1 MWPEISLCSGISP
14 RFLGEKARAPHQVIA
29 YYGLV
34 GFRIGKLDVS
44 ERRPK
49 ILNRVEGG
57 SGAERP
63 MTSPAG
69 AGTATAYTVRCSTNK
84 KKAAVAAI
92 ALLASL
98 AAASCADEPDNTLK
112 GRIDGVLLGREH
124 PSATVDQI
132 VGGFNVYL
140 ELGPAATV
148 SADVQPGNG
157 SYMLVRESDQRAM
170 AGLHVACDTTRHL
183 DPGESASVHVT
194 IAEQG
199 VGQALPTAT
208 LDEICTSRWMRIDG
222 NVADNPDG
230 GVNTPLRSTSFEL
243 QNCP

>member
-1 MWPEISLCSGISP
+1 M
-14 RFLGEKARAPHQVIA
+14 A
-29 YYGLV
+29 
-34 GFRIGKLDVS
+34 
-44 ERRPK
+44 
-49 ILNRVEGG
+49 N
-57 SGAERP
+57 
-63 MTSPAG
+63 
-69 AGTATAYTVRCSTNK
+69 TVRCSTK
-84 KKAAVAAI
+84 STRAAVAAI
-92 ALLASL
+92 ALLAGL
-98 AAASCADEPDNTLK
+98 IMSCTDEPDNTLS
-112 GRIDGVLLGREH
+112 GRIDGVMLGREH

-132 VGGFNVYL
+132 VGGFDVYL
-140 ELGPAATV
+140 QLGPAAPV